1 MTKPAE
7 QARDVV
13 SFGPFKLVA
22 SERLLT
28 KDGVPVEVGARTLDA
43 LIALVSRPNEVVSKG
58 DLLARVW
65 PDVTVEESS
74 LRFHIAALRKALG
87 DGKDGAR
94 YITTAAGRGYCF
106 VAPVARSNESA
117 DLHPPLTV
125 SFSHANLPSRLRR
138 MVGRDDDVL
147 RLSAQLTASRFVTI
161 VGVGGVGKT
170 TVAVAVG
177 HHLIEAFAG
186 ATLFVDLGMLSDPA
200 LVGTAVASMLGLSVQ
215 SDDPTP
221 NLIAFLRDR
230 RILLILD
237 TCEHLIEAVASLA
250 ARIFTEAPQVHI
262 LATSRE
268 ALQVEGEHVYRLDVL
283 AYPPDDRVLT
293 AADAQ
298 AFPAIQLFM
307 ERALASGARF
317 DLGDA
322 EAAIVV
328 GICRKLDG
336 VALAVEL
343 AARRVE
349 AYGLQQTAALLD
361 QRLTLL
367 WVGPRTAPPRQKT
380 LQATLDWSY
389 GLLSELERVVLR
401 RLAVFVGHFT
411 LDAALAVVTSAT
423 VDHGGVFAAIDSLV
437 SKSMVATRPVG
448 AMMRYRLLD
457 TTRAYAL
464 ETSIDDAEFADLAV
478 RHAAYYR
485 RWLEQSGTEWPSLST
500 GAERAP
506 HFAALNNVRAAL
518 EWCFGATG
526 NIQVGVGL
534 VVAAGPVFLAM
545 SLLPECHRWS
555 ERAAVALGDGARP
568 GLEQMRLQAN
578 LGVSLM
584 FMRGGRDAAHSALT
598 RSFAIAEDQGGA
610 VDQLRLFGPLNMFHL
625 RKGDFKIALDYAQR
639 CSALARTMDDPVA
652 AELAHSILGISLH
665 LAGDLGGARAELEGA
680 VRRGPGAR
688 RTTTIYLGFE
698 GRHLASAILARTL
711 WLQGHPAEAAARA
724 HETVKDAATIEH
736 SLTLAIALIWA
747 ISIFLWS
754 GDLETAEAHIDRL
767 VSLSESNSLAPYLA
781 VGHGFRAEAAIRRG
795 DAQSGVESLQSHLEK
810 LHAMPYELLSTS
822 LKIALVQGLAT
833 LGRMAEAMGLID
845 ETILSVSVNGDACYA
860 PELLRV
866 KGGLLLSMPE
876 PSRSDAETCFVRSLE
891 LSRRQGARAW
901 ELRAAVDLATLWA
914 HEERIKSARALLQPV
929 FDRFEEG
936 SNTADLRAAERLLA
950 TLDQPNARSGVVD
963 S

>member
-117 DLHPPLTV
+117 DLNPPLTV

-411 LDAALAVVTSAT
+411 LDAALAVVTSST

-698 GRHLASAILARTL
+698 GRHLAGAILARTL

-833 LGRMAEAMGLID
+833 LGRMAEAMRLID
-845 ETILSVSVNGDACYA
+845 ETIRSVSVNGDACYA

-901 ELRAAVDLATLWA
+901 ELRAALDLATLWA

>member
-1 MTKPAE
+1 
-7 QARDVV
+7 
-13 SFGPFKLVA
+13 
-22 SERLLT
+22 
-28 KDGVPVEVGARTLDA
+28 
-43 LIALVSRPNEVVSKG
+43 
-58 DLLARVW
+58 
-65 PDVTVEESS
+65 
-74 LRFHIAALRKALG
+74 
-87 DGKDGAR
+87 
-94 YITTAAGRGYCF
+94 
-106 VAPVARSNESA
+106 
-117 DLHPPLTV
+117 
-125 SFSHANLPSRLRR
+125 
-138 MVGRDDDVL
+138 
-147 RLSAQLTASRFVTI
+147 
-161 VGVGGVGKT
+161 
-170 TVAVAVG
+170 
-177 HHLIEAFAG
+177 
-186 ATLFVDLGMLSDPA
+186 
-200 LVGTAVASMLGLSVQ
+200 
-215 SDDPTP
+215 
-221 NLIAFLRDR
+221 
-230 RILLILD
+230 
-237 TCEHLIEAVASLA
+237 
-250 ARIFTEAPQVHI
+250 
-262 LATSRE
+262 
-268 ALQVEGEHVYRLDVL
+268 
-283 AYPPDDRVLT
+283 
-293 AADAQ
+293 
-298 AFPAIQLFM
+298 
-307 ERALASGARF
+307 
-317 DLGDA
+317 
-322 EAAIVV
+322 
-328 GICRKLDG
+328 
-336 VALAVEL
+336 
-343 AARRVE
+343 
-349 AYGLQQTAALLD
+349 
-361 QRLTLL
+361 
-367 WVGPRTAPPRQKT
+367 
-380 LQATLDWSY
+380 
-389 GLLSELERVVLR
+389 
-401 RLAVFVGHFT
+401 VFVGHFT
-411 LDAALAVVTSAT
+411 LDAALAVVTSST

-698 GRHLASAILARTL
+698 GRHLAGAILARTL

-795 DAQSGVESLQSHLEK
+795 DAQSGVESLQGHLEK

-833 LGRMAEAMGLID
+833 LGRMAEAMRLID
-845 ETILSVSVNGDACYA
+845 ETIRSVSVNGDACYA

-950 TLDQPNARSGVVD
+950 TLD
-963 S
+963 

>member
-117 DLHPPLTV
+117 DLNPPLTV

-411 LDAALAVVTSAT
+411 LDAALAVVTSST

-698 GRHLASAILARTL
+698 GRHLAGAILARTL

-901 ELRAAVDLATLWA
+901 ELRAALDLATLWA

>member
-13 SFGPFKLVA
+13 SFGPFRLVA

-28 KDGVPVEVGARTLDA
+28 KDGAPVEIGARTLDVLTA
-43 LIALVSRPNEVVSKG
+43 LLSRRNEVISKR

-87 DGKDGAR
+87 EGGDGAR

-106 VAPVARSNESA
+106 VAPVTRSNDSA
-117 DLHPPLTV
+117 EPNSPFAV
-125 SFSHANLPSRLRR
+125 RFSHANLPSRLSR
-138 MVGRDDDVL
+138 MVGRGDDVL

-161 VGVGGVGKT
+161 VGSGGVGKT

-177 HHLIEAFAG
+177 HHLIESFAG
-186 ATLFVDLGMLSDPA
+186 AALFVDLGMLSDPA
-200 LVGTAVASMLGLSVQ
+200 LVATAVASMLGLSVQ
-215 SDDPTP
+215 SNDPTP
-221 NLIAFLRDR
+221 NLIAFLRER
-230 RILLILD
+230 RVLLILD
-237 TCEHLIEAVASLA
+237 TREHLIEAVAALA
-250 ARIFTEAPQVHI
+250 SGIFTAAPQVHI

-268 ALQVEGEHVYRLDVL
+268 ALQIEGEYVYRLNVL
-283 AYPPDDRVLT
+283 AYPPDDRGLT

-298 AFPAIQLFM
+298 AFPATQLFV

-317 DLGDA
+317 DFSDA

-328 GICRKLDG
+328 GICQKLDG
-336 VALAVEL
+336 VALAIEL

-367 WVGPRTAPPRQKT
+367 WLGPRTAPARQRT

-389 GLLSELERVVLR
+389 GLLSELERIVLR

-423 VDHGGVFAAIDSLV
+423 VDHADIFAAIDSLV
-437 SKSMVATRPVG
+437 SKSMIATRPVG
-448 AMMRYRLLD
+448 SMMRYRLLD

-464 ETSIDDAEFADLAV
+464 ETRIDETELVDLAV
-478 RHAAYYR
+478 RHAVYYR

-526 NIQVGVGL
+526 NVAVAIAL

-545 SLLPECHRWS
+545 SLLSECHRWS
-555 ERAAVALGDGARP
+555 ERAILALDDNARG
-568 GLEQMRLQAN
+568 GLEEMRLEAN

-584 FMRGGRDAAHSALT
+584 FMRGGRDAARSALS
-598 RSFAIAEDQGGA
+598 RSFAIAEQRGDSL
-610 VDQLRLFGPLNMFHL
+610 DQLRLLGPLNMFHL
-625 RKGDFKIALDYAQR
+625 RTGDFKTALHYARR
-639 CSALARTMDDPVA
+639 CSALAGTMEDSVA

-665 LAGDLGGARAELEGA
+665 LAGDLGGARAELESA
-680 VRRGPGAR
+680 VRRGPGAQ

-698 GRHLASAILARTL
+698 GRHLAGAILARTL
-711 WLQGHPAEAAARA
+711 WLQGYPAEAVARA
-724 HETVKDAATIEH
+724 HQTVKDAANMEH
-736 SLTLAIALIWA
+736 SL
-747 ISIFLWS
+747 
-754 GDLETAEAHIDRL
+754 R
-767 VSLSESNSLAPYLA
+767 SL
-781 VGHGFRAEAAIRRG
+781 
-795 DAQSGVESLQSHLEK
+795 
-810 LHAMPYELLSTS
+810 
-822 LKIALVQGLAT
+822 
-833 LGRMAEAMGLID
+833 
-845 ETILSVSVNGDACYA
+845 
-860 PELLRV
+860 
-866 KGGLLLSMPE
+866 LLLSGRFRCSSGPAISGAPMSTSTAL
-876 PSRSDAETCFVRSLE
+876 SRS
-891 LSRRQGARAW
+891 
-901 ELRAAVDLATLWA
+901 
-914 HEERIKSARALLQPV
+914 
-929 FDRFEEG
+929 
-936 SNTADLRAAERLLA
+936 
-950 TLDQPNARSGVVD
+950 PNPNP
-963 S
+963 